1 MIELLLKLE
10 MSLWINETRNN
21 PGYLDRI
28 LHNDF
33 QEFAKSGRIYS
44 KNDILKNSNFN
55 IEAVFPFKKLNVK
68 QIDEQT
74 FLITYQAELVEN
86 ERTIVSNRSSI
97 WIGNKNFQ
105 LIFHQ
110 GTLVNEDFNNE

>member
-21 PGYLDRI
+21 LEYLDRI

-33 QEFAKSGRIYS
+33 QEFGKSGKIYF
-44 KNDILKNSNFN
+44 KTDILRNSNLN

-68 QIDEQT
+68 
-74 FLITYQAELVEN
+74 
-86 ERTIVSNRSSI
+86 
-97 WIGNKNFQ
+97 
-105 LIFHQ
+105 
-110 GTLVNEDFNNE
+110 